1 MADLPVPVSLLKTE
15 VSAQWETG
23 NVVAPTFIEVNVS
36 AQSLRYDLNV
46 KDALLFRAGTPSITE
61 EPIGNRWEFVN
72 RIYNVELE
80 LSTQVSRQRLY
91 NMVQEVR
98 RICYARRHSMTNFQR
113 IQFEGFNELTQEQ
126 ANIWVGTVSIQLVN
140 NAVQASTS

>member
-15 VSAQWETG
+15 VSAQWDTD
-23 NVVAPTFIEVNVS
+23 NVAAPNFIEVNVS

-46 KDALLFRAGTPSITE
+46 KDALLFRAGSPTISE
-61 EPIGNRWEFVN
+61 EPIGNWQYVN
-72 RIYNVELE
+72 RLYNVELE

-91 NMVQEVR
+91 NMVQEIR
-98 RICYARRHSMTNFQR
+98 RICYARRHSMSDFQR
-113 IQFEGFNELTQEQ
+113 LQFEGFNEITQNQ

-140 NAVQASTS
+140 NAEQASTS

>member
-1 MADLPVPVSLLKTE
+1 MADLPVPVALLKTE
-15 VSAQWETG
+15 ISGQWNAS
-23 NVVAPTFIEVNVS
+23 NVAAPTFIEVNVS

-61 EPIGNRWEFVN
+61 EPVGNRWEFVN
-72 RIYNVELE
+72 RVYNVELE
-80 LSTQVSRQRLY
+80 LSTQVSRQRMY
-91 NMVQEVR
+91 NMVQEIR

-113 IQFEGFNELTQEQ
+113 VQFEGFNELTQEQ
-126 ANIWVGTVSIQLVN
+126 ANIWAGTVSIQLVN

>member
-15 VSAQWETG
+15 VSAQWNTD
-23 NVVAPTFIEVNVS
+23 NVSAPTFIEVNVS

-46 KDALLFRAGTPSITE
+46 KDALLFRAGSPTIAE
-61 EPIGNRWEFVN
+61 EPIGNWQYVN

-80 LSTQVSRQRLY
+80 LNTQVSRQRLY

-98 RICYARRHSMTNFQR
+98 RICYSRRHSMSDFQR
-113 IQFEGFNELTQEQ
+113 LQFEGFNEITQNQ
-126 ANIWVGTVSIQLVN
+126 ANIWSGTVSIQLVN
-140 NAVQASTS
+140 NAEQASTS

>member
-15 VSAQWETG
+15 VSGQWNAS
-23 NVVAPTFIEVNVS
+23 NVAAPTFIEVNVS

-61 EPIGNRWEFVN
+61 EPLGNRWEFVN
-72 RIYNVELE
+72 RVYNVELE
-80 LSTQVSRQRLY
+80 LSTQISRQRLY
-91 NMVQEVR
+91 NIVQEVR

>member
-1 MADLPVPVSLLKTE
+1 MADLPVPVALLKTE
-15 VSAQWETG
+15 ISGQWNAS
-23 NVVAPTFIEVNVS
+23 NVAAPTFIEVNVS

-61 EPIGNRWEFVN
+61 EPVGNRWEFVN
-72 RIYNVELE
+72 RVYNVELE

-91 NMVQEVR
+91 NMVQEIR

-113 IQFEGFNELTQEQ
+113 VQFEGFYVLTQEQ

>member
-15 VSAQWETG
+15 VSGQWNAS
-23 NVVAPTFIEVNVS
+23 NVAAPTFIEVNVS

-61 EPIGNRWEFVN
+61 EPLGNRWEFVN
-72 RIYNVELE
+72 RVYNVELE
-80 LSTQVSRQRLY
+80 LSTQISRQRLY

-140 NAVQASTS
+140 NAAQASTS

>member
-1 MADLPVPVSLLKTE
+1 MADLPVPVALLKTE
-15 VSAQWETG
+15 ISGQWNAS
-23 NVVAPTFIEVNVS
+23 NVEAPTFIEVNVS

-61 EPIGNRWEFVN
+61 EPVGNRWEFVN
-72 RIYNVELE
+72 RVYNVELE

-91 NMVQEVR
+91 NMVQEIR

-113 IQFEGFNELTQEQ
+113 VQFEGFNELTQEQ
-126 ANIWVGTVSIQLVN
+126 ANIWAGTVSIQLVN

>member
-15 VSAQWETG
+15 VSGQWNAS
-23 NVVAPTFIEVNVS
+23 NVAAPNFIEVNVS
-36 AQSLRYDLNV
+36 AQSLRYDLNA
-46 KDALLFRAGTPSITE
+46 KDALLFRAGSPTITE
-61 EPIGNRWEFVN
+61 QPIGNWQYVN
-72 RIYNVELE
+72 RSYNVELE

-91 NMVQEVR
+91 NMVQEIR

-113 IQFEGFNELTQEQ
+113 LQFQGFNEITQNQ

-140 NAVQASTS
+140 DSEQAATT

>member
-15 VSAQWETG
+15 VSGQWNAS
-23 NVVAPTFIEVNVS
+23 NVAAPTFIEVNVS

-61 EPIGNRWEFVN
+61 EPLGNRWEFVN
-72 RIYNVELE
+72 RVYNVELE
-80 LSTQVSRQRLY
+80 LSTQISRQRLY

-98 RICYARRHSMTNFQR
+98 RICYARRHSMTNFKR
-113 IQFEGFNELTQEQ
+113 IQFE
-126 ANIWVGTVSIQLVN
+126 
-140 NAVQASTS
+140 

>member
-1 MADLPVPVSLLKTE
+1 MADLPIPVSLLKTE
-15 VSAQWETG
+15 VSNQWDTD
-23 NVVAPTFIEVNVS
+23 NVAAPTFIEVNVN

-72 RIYNVELE
+72 RVYNVELE

-91 NMVQEVR
+91 NMAQEVR
-98 RICYARRHSMTNFQR
+98 RICYARRHSMTDFQR

-126 ANIWVGTVSIQLVN
+126 ANIWVGTISIQLVN
-140 NAVQASTS
+140 SAVQASIS

>member
-1 MADLPVPVSLLKTE
+1 MADLPVPVALLKTE
-15 VSAQWETG
+15 VSGQWNAS
-23 NVVAPTFIEVNVS
+23 NVAAPTFIEVNVS

-61 EPIGNRWEFVN
+61 EPLGNRWEFVN
-72 RIYNVELE
+72 RVYNVELE
-80 LSTQVSRQRLY
+80 LSTQISRQRLY